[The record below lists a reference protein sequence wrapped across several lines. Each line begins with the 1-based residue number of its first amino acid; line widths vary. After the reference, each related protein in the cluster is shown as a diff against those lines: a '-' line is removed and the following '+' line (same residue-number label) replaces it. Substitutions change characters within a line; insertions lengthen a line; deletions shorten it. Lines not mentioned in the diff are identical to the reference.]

1 MRIKEETL
9 IPLVNTVIKST
20 KISEASPTRVV
31 APVERE
37 NDSLNENILRPK
49 TLSEYIGQESIKKH
63 LNIAIKSAQIRK
75 VPLEH
80 ILLYGPPGLGKTTL
94 SAIIASEMQ
103 SHLKQ
108 TSGPAIE
115 KQADIVS
122 LLTSLQE
129 WDVLFIDEIHR
140 LRPQIEE
147 ILYSAMEDF
156 AIDIMIGTGTGAT
169 SIRMDIPRFTLV
181 GATTKLAKI
190 SWPLRDRFG
199 NVLKLDFYE
208 IADLS
213 EIVRRSFHILGMTVT
228 NSTIWELVAR
238 KSRGTPRIVN
248 RFVKTLRDY
257 SIVGHDIDDTLE
269 AEKIFTLLG
278 IDALGLDELD
288 RKLLET
294 LAYSFPG
301 RTVGLHTLASIV
313 WEEEETLEDVVE
325 PYLLKIGFLERTPR
339 GRKLSESGEAYIR
352 LGK

>member
-1 MRIKEETL
+1 M
-9 IPLVNTVIKST
+9 VIKST
-20 KISEASPTRVV
+20 KISEAPESSRVV

-37 NDSLNENILRPK
+37 NDMVNENILRPK

-75 VPLEH
+75 VSLEH

-129 WDVLFIDEIHR
+129 GDILFIDEIHR

-169 SIRMDIPRFTLV
+169 SIRMDIPKFTLI

-190 SWPLRDRFG
+190 SGPLRDRFG

-208 IADLS
+208 IADLA
-213 EIVRRSFHILGMTVT
+213 EIVRRSFRILGILVEK
-228 NSTIWELVAR
+228 SEIWELVAR

-257 SIVGHDIDDTLE
+257 QIVGHNIDSPIE
-269 AEKIFTLLG
+269 AEKIFTSLG

-288 RKLLET
+288 RKLLHI
-294 LAYSFPG
+294 LAYNFAG

-313 WEEEETLEDVVE
+313 
-325 PYLLKIGFLERTPR
+325 
-339 GRKLSESGEAYIR
+339 
-352 LGK
+352 